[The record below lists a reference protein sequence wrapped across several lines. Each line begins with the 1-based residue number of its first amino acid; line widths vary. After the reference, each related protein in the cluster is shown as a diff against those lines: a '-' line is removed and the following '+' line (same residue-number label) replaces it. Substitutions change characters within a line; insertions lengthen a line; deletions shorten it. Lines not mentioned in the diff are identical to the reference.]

1 MIFFR
6 TQYVAYATMMR
17 REFVRIVRIWA
28 QTLLPPL
35 ITTGLYFLIFG
46 RLIGSQVGGVAGFSY
61 MQYIAPGLILM
72 SIATAAFT
80 NVVFSFY
87 FSKFQRSLEEIL
99 VAPVHPFTIVLGFV
113 SGGIIRA
120 FLVTVLSILMMLL
133 FIPLS
138 IASFTAVLFFS
149 FGTALL
155 FALGGMINAIYAN
168 KIDSLS
174 IFSTFILTPLTYF
187 GGVFY
192 SLSLLPELW
201 QKLSYFNPVMYLING
216 FRYGFLGISDVSVWV
231 CASVLSFLIVVAVL
245 WLLLLFK
252 QGRGLKI

>member
-1 MIFFR
+1 MNFFR
-6 TQYVAYATMMR
+6 TQYVAYVTMMR
-17 REFVRIVRIWA
+17 REYIRIVRIWV
-28 QTLLPPL
+28 QTLVPPL

-46 RLIGSQVGGVAGFSY
+46 QLIGSQVGGIAGFSY

-72 SIATAAFT
+72 SLATAAFT

-87 FSKFQRSLEEIL
+87 FSKFQRSLEEVL

-113 SGGIIRA
+113 SGGVIRA
-120 FLVTVLSILMMLL
+120 LLVTILSILMMLL

-138 IASFTAVLFFS
+138 VASISAVLFFS
-149 FGTALL
+149 LGTALL
-155 FALGGMINAIYAN
+155 FSLGGMINAIYAN

-201 QKLSYFNPVMYLING
+201 QKLSYLNPVMYLING
-216 FRYGFLGISDVSVWV
+216 FRYGFLGVSDVSIWA
-231 CASVLSFLIVVAVL
+231 CAAVLSGLIIAAVL
-245 WLLLLFK
+245 WLLVLFK